1 MQWYYWE
8 VEQGEGIQVRKMYK
22 WCSVKRTV
30 SKLISLGMD
39 QKPECVGAF
48 RYLGDT
54 IGVGGGAEDA
64 LRARVRCAWAKFREL
79 APILMSRGASLRV
92 KGKICLAC
100 VQRVLVYG
108 SETRST

>member
-54 IGVGGGAEDA
+54 IGVGGGAEHGQSS
-64 LRARVRCAWAKFREL
+64 E
-79 APILMSRGASLRV
+79 IV
-92 KGKICLAC
+92 KGWSC
-100 VQRVLVYG
+100 
-108 SETRST
+108 